1 MDAEKPRLVA
11 IVSNML
17 RGLVKRYGVVRSV
30 LILTLSSILVSELV
44 TQGFNLITENR
55 LSLSGALV
63 ALVVP
68 LIVAPIFSGVQVQS
82 IHQLEQAREA
92 MHRLSIT
99 DELTQIYNRRYFM
112 EVARQAFTDRQ
123 KGMPFA
129 VVLFDADDFKKVNDT
144 YGHVVGDQVLR
155 HIAEVTQAS
164 IRKGDVLARYGGEEF
179 IVLLPQTDQAQA
191 LEVAERIQ
199 QAILFN
205 PAYSAGEPLKVTVS
219 MGVAT
224 CQPYMQDPDDLLIAA
239 DDALY
244 RAKNLGKNRIEQS
257 RATLS

>member
-1 MDAEKPRLVA
+1 
-11 IVSNML
+11 ML
-17 RGLVKRYGVVRSV
+17 RGLVKRYGVFRSV
-30 LILTLSSILVSELV
+30 LILTGSSIVISQLV
-44 TQGFNLITENR
+44 TQGFNLITDHR
-55 LSLSGALV
+55 LSLSGALI

-68 LIVAPIFSGVQVQS
+68 LIVAPLFSGMQVQS
-82 IHQLEQAREA
+82 IYQLEQAREA

-99 DELTQIYNRRYFM
+99 DELTGIYNRRYFM
-112 EVARQAFTDRQ
+112 EAARQAFAARQ
-123 KGMPFA
+123 RGEPFA

-144 YGHVVGDQVLR
+144 YGHIVGDQVLR
-155 HIAEVTQAS
+155 QIAEVTRQS
-164 IRKGDVLARYGGEEF
+164 IRKDDVLARYGGEEF
-179 IVLLPQTDQAQA
+179 IVLLPQTGQAQA

-199 QAILFN
+199 QSILFN

-224 CQPYMQDPDDLLIAA
+224 YQPYMQDPDDLLIAA